1 MMLKENIKAKVD
13 KLDSYELRVV
23 ELLIDS
29 LKRKNPVIEKKQVA
43 SKEYPYHQVIK
54 LMEHHLL
61 TSNDI
66 NQGREDRL

>member
-29 LKRKNPVIEKKQVA
+29 LKRKNPLIEKKPVA
-43 SKEYPYHQVIK
+43 SKEYPYQQVIK